1 VLTRKL
7 AASLALFCSASA
19 WANSYGNLYFFGD
32 SLSDAGAFTNLI
44 VASGGSASTA
54 RFTTNP
60 GNVWAQN
67 LGALY
72 GINVTTGYSLNPA
85 TGLFAA
91 SGGNDYAIGG
101 ARVTQTPGV
110 FPASAAIAANIVPLS
125 GQIGAHLG
133 QTGGSAAAN
142 SLYAVWIGA
151 NDVFTQAGAVGA
163 GALSPTAAGL
173 NMVTAAADAVTQIG
187 RLRTAGVR
195 NLLVIALP
203 DMGINPYAASS
214 PAGTSQ
220 LLTGLSGTYNDAL
233 RQGLLSAGM
242 TNLAYFDPRPLF
254 ADMLA
259 RPAAYGFTNTTV
271 PACGAA
277 SSLGCGPAQQL
288 PGSAGFLFA
297 DGVHPSAAT
306 HRIISDWIYGSLE
319 APSKAAALA
328 ALPIGRSG
336 AQWRAID
343 NRLRNFEAGS
353 GGQGVFVGGDHAP
366 TRLDATATAPALS
379 GRGNSLTLGY
389 DKAFGNIAAGLA
401 FGVSDTDFDYA
412 NGGGKVVFSEAALS
426 GFVAARFG
434 QAYVDAILSY
444 ARLDFDTTRNVALG
458 PTSMSNNGTT
468 QARQKG
474 FKLGGG
480 YNFTGGTMVHGPVA
494 ALSWEQVDVDGYS
507 ETGSVTA
514 MSFGAQR
521 RDSLRSRLGWQV
533 LGDVQTAWARLRP
546 YARLTHEREHKD
558 NQRTMTAGF
567 VGEPFSFSVPTNGA
581 KDSYG
586 LIAIGT
592 TMQYKTVSADIGYT
606 STFSQSGARN
616 QSLSVGISIPY

>member
-1 VLTRKL
+1 MAFRKT
-7 AASLALFCSASA
+7 AAALALACSASA

-32 SLSDAGAFTNLI
+32 SLTDAGAFANLI
-44 VASGGSASTA
+44 VASGGSAADA

-67 LGALY
+67 LGYLY

-85 TGLFAA
+85 TALFTP

-110 FPASAAIAANIVPLS
+110 FPASAAISANIVPLS
-125 GQIGAHLG
+125 GQVGAHLG
-133 QTGGSAAAN
+133 QTGGAAAGN
-142 SLYAVWIGA
+142 ALYAVWIGA

-173 NMVTAAADAVTQIG
+173 NMVTAAADAVAQIG
-187 RLRTAGVR
+187 RLRAAGAH
-195 NLLVIALP
+195 NLVVLALP

-233 RQGLLSAGM
+233 RQGLVGAGL
-242 TNLAYFDPRPLF
+242 TNLAYLDPRPLF
-254 ADMLA
+254 ADILA
-259 RPAAYGFTNTTV
+259 RPAAYGITNTTI

-288 PGSAGFLFA
+288 PGSTSFLFA

-306 HRIISDWIYGSLE
+306 HRIISDWVYGTLE
-319 APSKAAALA
+319 APTRAAALA

-343 NRLRNFEAGS
+343 NRLRNFETAS
-353 GGQGVFVGGDHAP
+353 GAQGVFVGGDHAP
-366 TRLDATATAPALS
+366 TRLDATATAPGAS
-379 GRGNSLTLGY
+379 GRGNSFTLGY
-389 DKAFGNIAAGLA
+389 DRAFGNLAAGLA
-401 FGVSDTDFDYA
+401 FGISDSEFDYA
-412 NGGGKVVFSEAALS
+412 NSGGTVGFSEAALS

-434 QAYVDAILSY
+434 QAYVDALLTY

-458 PTSMSNNGTT
+458 PTAMSNTATT
-468 QARQKG
+468 QGRQKG
-474 FKLGGG
+474 AKLGGG
-480 YNFTGGTMVHGPVA
+480 YNFTSGNLVHGPLA
-494 ALSWEQVDVDGYS
+494 ALAWEQVDVDAYA

-514 MSFGAQR
+514 MSFGSQR

-533 LGDVQTAWARLRP
+533 VGDVATGWARLRP

-558 NQRTMTAGF
+558 NARTMTAGF
-567 VGEPFSFSVPTNGA
+567 IGSPFSFSVPTNGT

-592 TMQYKTVSADIGYT
+592 TLQYKTLSADIGYT